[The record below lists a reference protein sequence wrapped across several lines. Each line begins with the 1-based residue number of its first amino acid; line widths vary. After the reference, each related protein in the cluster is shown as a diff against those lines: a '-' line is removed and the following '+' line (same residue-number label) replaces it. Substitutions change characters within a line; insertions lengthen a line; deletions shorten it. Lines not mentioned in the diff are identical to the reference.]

1 MPISV
6 NKLSKHPS
14 TSSMDSDSEGE
25 LIGRPLILGML
36 PEGYTYNMVTVT
48 HFQDLD
54 SFNCELKLKLG
65 TEKSGLQIIV
75 KRRRKPWCTSAVK
88 T

>member
-1 MPISV
+1 
-6 NKLSKHPS
+6 
-14 TSSMDSDSEGE
+14 MDSDSEDE
-25 LIGRPLILGML
+25 FIKSEKVGRPLLLGML

-54 SFNCELKLKLG
+54 SFNCEFKLKLG
-65 TEKSGLQIIV
+65 TEESGLWIIM

-88 T
+88 KLL